1 MKAKYRWVFIIGT
14 LLSLYAC
21 TKGSNSGPGS
31 IVGNWNI
38 VSDST
43 YSGVGYL
50 NHPVDYA
57 GQPGDYFNITAKGII
72 YTKEGQQLDTLSYH
86 LVADTDIVITSF
98 GVIANGVPQ
107 VSSIKTLTSTSLVIA
122 SPLFLS
128 PGGIFGRKITLSR

>member
-1 MKAKYRWVFIIGT
+1 MKVKYAWVFVIGT

-21 TKGSNSGPGS
+21 TKGSNNAPGS
-31 IVGNWNI
+31 IVGSWNI

-43 YSGVGYL
+43 YAGVGYL

-57 GQPGDYFNITAKGII
+57 GQPGDYFNITANGII

-86 LVADTDIVITSF
+86 LVADAGIIITTF

-107 VSSIKTLTSTSLVIA
+107 VSRIKIHTSTSLVIA

-128 PGGIFGRKITLSR
+128 PGGIYGRKITLSR

>member
-1 MKAKYRWVFIIGT
+1 MKVKYASIFIIGT

-21 TKGSNSGPGS
+21 TKGSNNGPAT
-31 IVGNWNI
+31 IVAKWNI

-43 YSGVGYL
+43 YAGVGYL

-57 GQPGDYFNITAKGII
+57 GQPGDYFNITSNGVI

-86 LVADTDIVITSF
+86 LMGDTGIVITSF

-107 VSSIKTLTSTSLVIA
+107 VSRIKTLTSTSLVIA

-128 PGGIFGRKITLSR
+128 PGGVFGRKITLSR